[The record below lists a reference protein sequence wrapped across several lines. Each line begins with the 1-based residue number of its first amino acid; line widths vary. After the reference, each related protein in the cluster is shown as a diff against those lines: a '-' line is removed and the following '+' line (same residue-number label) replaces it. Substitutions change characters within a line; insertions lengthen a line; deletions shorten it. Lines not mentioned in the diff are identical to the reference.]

1 MPPSPYEFF
10 FKRGKPFM
18 QRTVRDDVV
27 TLIASLVGFTVGYL
41 LIGDDQPWV
50 FAFVVGAG
58 VLAIAVQGVVRHV
71 IRQRRDAASRMA
83 PPD

>member
-1 MPPSPYEFF
+1 MTPSPSEFF
-10 FKRGKPFM
+10 FRRKPFM
-18 QRTVRDDVV
+18 ARSVRDDVV
-27 TLIASLVGFTVGYL
+27 TLIASLVGFTAGYL
-41 LIGDDQPWV
+41 LTGDDEPSV